1 MHMHVSLCKYVH
13 MYGGII
19 RGVRSLGTGVIG
31 ACEQSIES
39 AGTELGFYATIACA
53 SNH

>member
-1 MHMHVSLCKYVH
+1 MRVHVSLCEYVH
-13 MYGGII
+13 MYGGI

-39 AGTELGFYATIACA
+39 AGTELGFYATTVCA